1 MISVIQLKL
10 VMYYTNP
17 EKLVNVL
24 NSLKILKIIN
34 VNMIATNLTFIVLY
48 SDWQALVIMFFEP
61 ISLGGEYD
69 HLRPR

>member
-10 VMYYTNP
+10 VMYYINP

-61 ISLGGEYD
+61 IPLGGEYD